1 MTTQNERDECA
12 VLQRRPHSGD
22 GMKASIS
29 SSDKAMS
36 ELPARDREAIHE
48 FACRIVARALRT
60 K

>member
-22 GMKASIS
+22 AIAASIS
-29 SSDKAMS
+29 SSDKARF
-36 ELPARDREAIHE
+36 ELPARDRETIHE
-48 FACRIVARALRT
+48 FACSVVARALRA